1 MADDARYIVGTYA
14 RQPFEF
20 VSGRGS
26 TLVDAAG
33 REYIDFYSG
42 IAVNALGHS
51 HPQWVDAVKK
61 QADKSHAHSQNSTA
75 RGGAS

>member
-1 MADDARYIVGTYA
+1 MADDAKYIVGTYA

-20 VSGRGS
+20 VSGHGS

-33 REYIDFYSG
+33 KEYVDFYSG

-51 HPQWVDAVKK
+51 HPTWVKAVQQ
-61 QADKSHAHSQNSTA
+61 QADKSESSRYTYEESTD
-75 RGGAS
+75 

>member
-1 MADDARYIVGTYA
+1 MSEDAEYIVGTYA

-33 REYIDFYSG
+33 KEYIDFYSG

-51 HPQWVDAVKK
+51 HPQWVDAVRQ
-61 QADKSHAHSQNSTA
+61 QADKSAATD
-75 RGGAS
+75 